1 MAHAEHCKN
10 LHERVLPAP
19 RCSPIPIPSTR
30 SCAYR
35 PLGVGTAGPRRRH
48 DRQKIHLNRRILIL
62 GDGEV
67 IHSDSRVDLGS
78 SHHFMHNGEEINLE
92 PQSPITV

>member
-1 MAHAEHCKN
+1 MCMPTAVP
-10 LHERVLPAP
+10 RV
-19 RCSPIPIPSTR
+19 
-30 SCAYR
+30 
-35 PLGVGTAGPRRRH
+35 LGVGTAGPRRRH
-48 DRQKIHLNRRILIL
+48 DRQKIHLKRRILIL

-92 PQSPITV
+92 PQSPVALSRCEVTILL